1 MSITIFLRPH
11 VQMSEPEIIDLTIDG
26 QPPEIIDLTIDDPPP
41 ARVPIRWPGKTIGDG
56 IFVAPSKIPG
66 AGNGLFAAAR
76 FERGDVITFY
86 DGARLT
92 GADAREPGRVATHLA
107 SICTHEAIDGLR
119 QPVDGCGGGSFI
131 NDPQY
136 RRLAEYNAVLVRTDI
151 RDERKRIES
160 GIHIEATMRIEPG
173 EEIYASYG
181 RRGFKRA
188 LHGFGAWSH
197 FI

>member
-1 MSITIFLRPH
+1 MS
-11 VQMSEPEIIDLTIDG
+11 Q
-26 QPPEIIDLTIDDPPP
+26 PEIIDLTIDDPPP

-66 AGNGLFAAAR
+66 AGNGLFAAVR
-76 FERGDVITFY
+76 FERGDVITIY

-92 GADAREPGRVATHLA
+92 GAEAREPGRVATHLA

-131 NDPQY
+131 NDPRY
-136 RRLAEYNAVLVRTDI
+136 RRRGMYNAELVRTDI
-151 RDERKRIES
+151 PKTGRGRRIPK
-160 GIHIEATMRIEPG
+160 GIHIQANMPIAPG
-173 EEIYASYG
+173 DEIYASYG

-188 LHGFGAWSH
+188 LGFGASALSY